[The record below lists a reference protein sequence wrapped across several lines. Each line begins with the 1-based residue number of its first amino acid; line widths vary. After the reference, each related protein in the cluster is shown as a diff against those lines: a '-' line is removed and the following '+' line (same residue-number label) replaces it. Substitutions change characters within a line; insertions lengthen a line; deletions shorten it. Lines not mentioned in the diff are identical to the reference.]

1 MNVIVSISAWVFFA
15 IRRFTS
21 HSVLR
26 GNTTH
31 FAIFL
36 LGMLGLSAAS
46 ESYAVPAFARQTGL
60 ACVTCHNQNFPAL
73 NAFGRAF
80 KSGGYTLNGAQEQI
94 KGEGLS
100 IPSILNGS
108 LVTKIRYQRTNGD
121 DNTIATNGGEFQ
133 FPDEAALLFGGR
145 VSENIGYLLE
155 FATIGEANTTNGK
168 VSLFGSYKMAFTKKT
183 DGVNLLLIPY
193 SSDEGGAGY
202 GFELLNTGATGVHR
216 VGEEREGLMAQQ
228 YLGLGAGPATGIAFV
243 AANPMGFVNLS
254 MWSPIHG
261 SFHAKK
267 LAPYLRAAWTPNFA
281 GWDTG
286 LGFQYYSGSA
296 QTRDDA
302 GALVDLVTKG
312 WSIDGQLQG
321 KVGDMPLGVYG
332 AYGKAPANTVFN
344 STENQIK
351 AASLHAQL
359 TVLPQTSLLLGYRAA
374 SRGTATDNR
383 DNAVTIGGIYLLTQN
398 LQLQL
403 NHVMRSGNLYNSAQP
418 EGDRKTT
425 LMLFGAW

>member
-15 IRRFTS
+15 IRRFIT

-60 ACVTCHNQNFPAL
+60 ACVTCHNQHFPAL

-80 KSGGYTLNGAQEQI
+80 KSGGYTMNGAQESI

-100 IPSILNGS
+100 IPITLNGS
-108 LVTKIRYQRTNGD
+108 LVTKIRYQRTNGND
-121 DNTIATNGGEFQ
+121 DAIATNSGELQ

-168 VSLFGSYKMAFTKKT
+168 VSLFGSYKMAFTHKT
-183 DGVNLLLIPY
+183 DDVNLLFIPY
-193 SSDEGGAGY
+193 SSDEGGAAY

-216 VGEEREGLMAQQ
+216 VGEERQGLMAQQ
-228 YLGLGAGPATGIAFV
+228 YLGFGNSPATGFAFV
-243 AANPMGFVNLS
+243 ATNPMGFVNLS

-261 SFHAKK
+261 SFAAKK
-267 LAPYLRAAWTPNFA
+267 LAPYLRAAWTPNVA
-281 GWDTG
+281 GWDAG

-302 GALVDLVTKG
+302 GVLVDLVTKG
-312 WSIDGQLQG
+312 WAIDGQLQG
-321 KVGDMPLGVYG
+321 KVAGMPLGIYG

-344 STENQIK
+344 STANGIK
-351 AASLHAQL
+351 AASVHAQL
-359 TVLPQTSLLLGYRAA
+359 SVIPQASILLGYRAA
-374 SRGTATDNR
+374 GRGTATENR
-383 DNAVTIGGIYLLTQN
+383 DNAITVGGIYSLTQN

-403 NHVMRSGNLYNSAQP
+403 NHVIRNGNFYDTAQP